1 MFYERIKELRLS
13 NKMTQVEFAHKISTS
28 KQSVSNWESGYATPT
43 LDMFQKICEMFHVS
57 ADYLLGLEPQ
67 NYLDVQHPARSDGSL
82 RNARIVT
89 NLNLSDVLGFHLT
102 QNQPGVAVYRGVIN
116 AEVIAGDDILITG
129 NHQFRHH
136 LEDIHQCLLSRQFH
150 SLGINHRPVCLHLYD
165 GLITFREHRIR

>member
-67 NYLDVQHPARSDGSL
+67 NYLDVSGLTIEQIAHL
-82 RNARIVT
+82 QNIVNDLK
-89 NLNLSDVLGFHLT
+89 NLKS
-102 QNQPGVAVYRGVIN
+102 
-116 AEVIAGDDILITG
+116 
-129 NHQFRHH
+129 
-136 LEDIHQCLLSRQFH
+136 
-150 SLGINHRPVCLHLYD
+150 
-165 GLITFREHRIR
+165 